1 MARREKKDR
10 IPKTRVSASVTPT
23 TPPPPPPPAT
33 EDLAAA
39 STASPDD
46 FQALTAERK
55 EAAMEPH
62 HSIHVDPRIHVDPLL
77 PLPPTP
83 QCQVQHD
90 SSNPRSYQVDMTDS
104 QLRATL
110 DRFGEEERTNQE
122 GSAVV
127 VSVVGGRDHHH
138 QQPPKSIL
146 SHLLVDHHHAPAAI
160 IMSGSNNIV
169 VDVTA
174 TRNEQRQQQQ
184 HQQQPHNNKMITA
197 GAVACLCS
205 ATLGAGI
212 LSLPYAM
219 AEAGILC
226 GVSMLLASAV
236 ATAFSIQLLVQ
247 AMQVVYYSSNS
258 SISSSSNSANNNNN
272 NRNANDSDNNLG
284 QNNLSIIQEQEKTY
298 EDLVEIVLGKPARR
312 VVEASMLFF
321 CCGGAVAYVIAVGD
335 ILEQSGWTTFSPD
348 HHSNSHQHQ
357 HHRALAMTI
366 VWLVAMVPLSLLRT
380 MKSLECTS
388 SIGIASIATLV
399 LAALY
404 HYVEDHT
411 YPKGSGGG
419 DLLVDSNS
427 PSVVATLWIH
437 LSRSFSSGGDDAGG
451 NSQSILRPTEGIL
464 SILRACPII
473 IFAFSCQVNVCA
485 IYDEM
490 PGRNEQQQQQQQQQ
504 QPREGVNLG
513 EERGGAVT
521 IRQHSSDYSDRSDPS
536 SLSKHGRMQLVTWL
550 AVGIC
555 ALLYTSISIIALL
568 DFGSVKTTPNILS
581 SYDPE
586 SIMQVAFV
594 GMALA
599 VVLAYPMNIFPARV
613 TLLGILRSRKKS
625 QSAAVA
631 NDANELVEPLL
642 ATTSSGDSVDALGV
656 QVSPNSTT
664 IQHQDR
670 ELAETSSASITND
683 SLVEHILATLF
694 LTGLS
699 LALAIVAPNI
709 SVVFGL
715 VGGTS
720 SSVLGFIV
728 PGLLGYKT
736 AGDYYQTYASVSDL
750 NDANVKAAVQRTRFF
765 SIMLVVAGILVGV
778 VCTTVTVYSTFT

>member
-1 MARREKKDR
+1 MARRKKKDR
-10 IPKTRVSASVTPT
+10 IPKAKVTTSETRTPT
-23 TPPPPPPPAT
+23 HTLPAT

-39 STASPDD
+39 STASPAG
-46 FQALTAERK
+46 FQASTAERK
-55 EAAMEPH
+55 VAAAEPAEPH
-62 HSIHVDPRIHVDPLL
+62 HILHVDPLL
-77 PLPPTP
+77 QLPNTP
-83 QCQVQHD
+83 HQPQRQHD
-90 SSNPRSYQVDMTDS
+90 SSNARSCPVNTMTDS
-104 QLRATL
+104 ELRATL
-110 DRFGEEERTNQE
+110 DRFGEEERTDQE
-122 GSAVV
+122 GSAVF
-127 VSVVGGRDHHH
+127 GE
-138 QQPPKSIL
+138 QQQQPKSIL

-160 IMSGSNNIV
+160 MSSSNGIIV
-169 VDVTA
+169 NDV
-174 TRNEQRQQQQ
+174 TRNEQQY
-184 HQQQPHNNKMITA
+184 QQQPQAIIPSHNTIHSNKMITA

-219 AEAGILC
+219 AEAGIIC
-226 GVSMLLASAV
+226 GMSMLLASAV
-236 ATAFSIQLLVQ
+236 ATGFSIQLLVQ
-247 AMQVVYYSSNS
+247 AMQVVYFSNNNN
-258 SISSSSNSANNNNN
+258 NSANN
-272 NRNANDSDNNLG
+272 NRNANDSNNIGL
-284 QNNLSIIQEQEKTY
+284 NNFSIIQEEEKTY
-298 EDLVEIVLGKPARR
+298 ENLVEIVLGKLARR
-312 VVEASMLFF
+312 LVEASMLFF

-335 ILEQSGWTTFSPD
+335 ILEQSGWTTFPPD
-348 HHSNSHQHQ
+348 HHSNTSHQHHR

-404 HYVEDHT
+404 HYVEEHY
-411 YPKGSGGG
+411 YPGGG
-419 DLLVDSNS
+419 GSDPTVDVNS
-427 PSVVATLWIH
+427 PAIVFSLWVQ
-437 LSRSFSSGGDDAGG
+437 LLDVYSSGGDGAGDD
-451 NSQSILRPTEGIL
+451 SQSILRPTAGIL

-490 PGRNEQQQQQQQQQ
+490 PGRNEQLQN
-504 QPREGVNLG
+504 REVVNLD
-513 EERGGAVT
+513 EERGEAIT
-521 IRQHSSDYSDRSDPS
+521 IQQHSSDSSDRSNAS
-536 SLSKHGRMQLVTWL
+536 FLSKHGRMLLVTWL

-568 DFGSVKTTPNILS
+568 DFGSIKTTPNILS

-613 TLLGILRSRKKS
+613 TLLGILRSRK
-625 QSAAVA
+625 QSPPAVVA
-631 NDANELVEPLL
+631 TDEDDLAEPLL
-642 ATTSSGDSVDALGV
+642 ATTSLGDSANAMRA
-656 QVSPNSTT
+656 QASSNSITN
-664 IQHQDR
+664 QHQDR
-670 ELAETSSASITND
+670 GHAETSRANITND

-715 VGGTS
+715 VGGAS

-736 AGDYYQTYASVSDL
+736 AGDYYQTYASVGYL
-750 NDANVKAAVQRTRFF
+750 NEASARAAVRRTRFF
-765 SIMLVVAGILVGV
+765 SIMLVVAGILVGS
-778 VCTTVTVYSTFT
+778 VCTTVTVYSTLA